1 MLLDGEAVTGAVEGD
16 KYSYTPAED
25 MADGKHSVSVTV
37 TRADEKSVTRSWN
50 FFVGEGGETLYFGQI
65 HAHTAEYS
73 DGVGTMLCERP
84 DGKYIPLTCTID
96 TIYLKAVLP
105 DECLSRPGMYLYTAN
120 WAQAGTLRR
129 TQIYKTIIQ
138 STDNGRWKP
147 HECPGTP
154 AWATEIF
161 VKAEQIDA
169 AVDAAMQAESVAI
182 YNANAASDQ
191 RIAAQAAALN
201 ADIAKT
207 KAQDARDAADA
218 HADRAETAADSVTT
232 STVEETLEYL
242 GIT

>member
-1 MLLDGEAVTGAVEGD
+1 MKTYLLTDEVQVIGRAGEQDG
-16 KYSYTPAED
+16 
-25 MADGKHSVSVTV
+25 VTV
-37 TRADEKSVTRSWN
+37 AVDVSAWQT
-50 FFVGEGGETLYFGQI
+50 
-65 HAHTAEYS
+65 EYP

-84 DGKYIPLTCTID
+84 DGKYIPITSTVDGTL
-96 TIYLKAVLP
+96 LKAVLP
-105 DECLSRPGMYLYTAN
+105 DECLSRPGMYYYTAN

-129 TQIYKTIIQ
+129 TQIYKAIVQ
-138 STDNGRWKP
+138 STDNGRGLP

-161 VKAEQIDA
+161 VKAEQIDV
-169 AVDAAMQAESVAI
+169 AVDAATQAESVAI

-207 KAQDARDAADA
+207 KAQDARDAADG
-218 HADRAETAADSVTT
+218 HADRAEAAADSVTT
-232 STVEETLEYL
+232 STVEETLDYL